1 MNGNGLK
8 TLLILAAC
16 GWGLWKMFDK
26 WLSPAV
32 TPGEVTI
39 LTTDNFPEVRRAA
52 GTLVAIYMT
61 PG

>member
-1 MNGNGLK
+1 MNGNGFK
-8 TLLILAAC
+8 TLLILAVC

-26 WLSPAV
+26 WLGPAV

-39 LTTDNFPEVRRAA
+39 LTAGNFPEVRRAA